1 MSDVDL
7 PKSKKKKKAKKSRES
22 RSSKR
27 QRAAREVITS
37 DAVDDETVNKYT
49 FRSHSLPFQDI
60 KSQFAGY
67 EMRYCKYCLLSQ
79 QEIDHCVFLSLSF
92 TGDTR

>member
-27 QRAAREVITS
+27 QRAAREVMIS
-37 DAVDDETVNKYT
+37 DVVDDETVNKYT
-49 FRSHSLPFQDI
+49 FSSHSLPFQDI
-60 KSQFAGY
+60 KTQFAG
-67 EMRYCKYCLLSQ
+67 MKCDILILFIKSIGNRP
-79 QEIDHCVFLSLSF
+79 CVF
-92 TGDTR
+92 